1 MYYIMP
7 MLFVANLFHVMLFCV
22 NCVPHNP
29 AQIFVWQN
37 MNGGGNWIHWSKH
50 FNTPNSTWQAAIKH
64 LNLLNF
70 LHLLLPQFFL
80 TGSYQTLW
88 SLSNYPHSSI
98 LHSLFG
104 RKIIPEIMSGGA
116 KFTLNRQSLRESR
129 YKLEIQE
136 IWESLR
142 DAK

>member
-1 MYYIMP
+1 
-7 MLFVANLFHVMLFCV
+7 MLFVANLFHFMLFCV

-70 LHLLLPQFFL
+70 LLLLP
-80 TGSYQTLW
+80 SPPTLPDRQ
-88 SLSNYPHSSI
+88 LSNSLIPLKLPTLQHPPFIVRKENHSGNNVWRGEVYS
-98 LHSLFG
+98 
-104 RKIIPEIMSGGA
+104 
-116 KFTLNRQSLRESR
+116 EST
-129 YKLEIQE
+129 KLERIE
-136 IWESLR
+136 V
-142 DAK
+142 